1 MGNTVIS
8 VDPNPENHVLLYN
21 SLGKSKSWLL
31 FYIASHTVIALP
43 TIATAIVVYSFMF

>member
-21 SLGKSKSWLL
+21 SLGNP
-31 FYIASHTVIALP
+31 VD
-43 TIATAIVVYSFMF
+43 AIPANRAYSGLILIKVSLYSDLTTN